1 MITTNIVNFNEEYTN
16 IKDNLQSQYLKQIQ
30 SLKDKKQK
38 GKNNLLAFLCVL
50 LDILFAIVLWLFL
63 HKLIILY
70 VLLVI
75 VFSFILAI
83 CFVTNCDMQPNK
95 KVLELSSRYAVLE
108 KNKDSLTA
116 VTELF
121 KEYKAESLEET
132 LAEKQVKDLQLLQQL
147 DKEPVNEF
155 YINGA
160 KLRLNNVV
168 FEDYVFSDSTNLA
181 PKLQDIVEITDSCK
195 DIFVNFSG
203 SMLEFY
209 VGVKKCH

>member
-1 MITTNIVNFNEEYTN
+1 MITTNIVNYNEEYTN

-38 GKNNLLAFLCVL
+38 GKTNLLAFLCVL

-83 CFVTNCDMQPNK
+83 CFVTNCEMQPNK
-95 KVLELSSRYAVLE
+95 KVLALSSRYAVLE

-121 KEYKAESLEET
+121 KEYKADILEET
-132 LAEKQVKDLQLLQQL
+132 LAEKQVKDLQLLQKL
-147 DKEPVNEF
+147 DKEPVSEF
-155 YINGA
+155 HINGA
-160 KLRLNNVV
+160 KLKLNNVV

-195 DIFVNFSG
+195 DIFVNCSG
-203 SMLEFY
+203 LMLEFY